1 MCVYDNDFRSSQLN
15 TPKDLRDWGFRN
27 WRLRRSLDAVK
38 AEAGR

>member
-15 TPKDLRDWGFRN
+15 TPKDLSD